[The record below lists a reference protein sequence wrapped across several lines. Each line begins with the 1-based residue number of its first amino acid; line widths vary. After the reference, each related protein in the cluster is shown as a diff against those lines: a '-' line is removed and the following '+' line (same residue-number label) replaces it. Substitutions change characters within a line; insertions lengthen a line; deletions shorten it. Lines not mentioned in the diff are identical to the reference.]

1 VRRRQQSRGGDRTG
15 GIELGH
21 ELTGGRE
28 QLQFELQSELQLEFE
43 QQLQQFEL
51 QQLQLQQL
59 EFQLQQFE
67 FQLQQFEFQFQF
79 ELQRTRRPS
88 PLISGAVRP
97 RDRSRGRRPR

>member
-67 FQLQQFEFQFQF
+67 FQLQF